1 MTLGTLGT
9 LGRQKELQ
17 KQAEAAEGIM
27 VDPRAKGEQ
36 RRKLYKKGPPRC
48 FLPLFL
54 PATGWNYNPG
64 WM

>member
-27 VDPRAKGEQ
+27 VDPKGQ
-36 RRKLYKKGPPRC
+36 RRTTQEVVQEGATT
-48 FLPLFL
+48 LFSS
-54 PATGWNYNPG
+54 PFSPG
-64 WM
+64 NWMEL

>member
-27 VDPRAKGEQ
+27 VDRAHFIPKGQ
-36 RRKLYKKGPPRC
+36 RRTTQEVVQEGATT
-48 FLPLFL
+48 LFS
-54 PATGWNYNPG
+54 PFSPG
-64 WM
+64 NWMEL